1 MCCVF
6 AHASHATSYGP
17 GPSAHLLLPTTVLQ
31 PLQHLTR
38 LHLQVLPSTDGV
50 VQHIGSM
57 TDLQDLRLGAINE
70 GTVLQLTIP
79 QLTALTKLRRLG
91 LQGASLRCGTPAEA
105 AANVAALLAWLPML
119 QELSSLQLR
128 DVVGL
133 VPAPQSYDDASSDDD
148 SSPDVAHYPPPSAYS
163 ALTAGSALQHIDLR
177 ATWISRSV
185 WQHAFPRERKFTC
198 ITSLR
203 LHVRHLTTHITR
215 VAFEAAVSACPE
227 LQELHVYELDSNQV
241 QALQQLTCL
250 TRLSV
255 GYATWDTLRL
265 VVTQLTQLKSLW
277 LLDLLAQSSLQ
288 VSYCFCCML
297 QNSKLA

>member
-1 MCCVF
+1 MPRAVKDLSVPPCPKLQHLSLHACKLDLTGCSSAFCSRISTATALTSLHINKCTVDVDGPTTEVLQAETAQLLSALTPLTALQELSMCCVF

-31 PLQHLTR
+31 PLQHLTQ

-57 TDLQDLRLGAINE
+57 TDLQDLRLRAINE
-70 GTVLQLTIP
+70 GTVLQLTTT

-91 LQGASLRCGTPAEA
+91 LQGVSLWCGTPAEA
-105 AANVAALLAWLPML
+105 AANVAALLAWLPRL

-133 VPAPQSYDDASSDDD
+133 VPAPQSYNDSSSDDD
-148 SSPDVAHYPPPSAYS
+148 SSPDVAPYPPPSAYS

-185 WQHAFPRERKFTC
+185 WQHAFPLRASSHASRLCGFTSG
-198 ITSLR
+198 I
-203 LHVRHLTTHITR
+203 
-215 VAFEAAVSACPE
+215 
-227 LQELHVYELDSNQV
+227 
-241 QALQQLTCL
+241 
-250 TRLSV
+250 
-255 GYATWDTLRL
+255 
-265 VVTQLTQLKSLW
+265 
-277 LLDLLAQSSLQ
+277 
-288 VSYCFCCML
+288 
-297 QNSKLA
+297 

>member
-1 MCCVF
+1 
-6 AHASHATSYGP
+6 
-17 GPSAHLLLPTTVLQ
+17 
-31 PLQHLTR
+31 
-38 LHLQVLPSTDGV
+38 
-50 VQHIGSM
+50 
-57 TDLQDLRLGAINE
+57 
-70 GTVLQLTIP
+70 
-79 QLTALTKLRRLG
+79 
-91 LQGASLRCGTPAEA
+91 
-105 AANVAALLAWLPML
+105 
-119 QELSSLQLR
+119 
-128 DVVGL
+128 
-133 VPAPQSYDDASSDDD
+133 
-148 SSPDVAHYPPPSAYS
+148 
-163 ALTAGSALQHIDLR
+163 
-177 ATWISRSV
+177 
-185 WQHAFPRERKFTC
+185 
-198 ITSLR
+198 
-203 LHVRHLTTHITR
+203 